1 MIMFNILSWHWE
13 DAERIQLEM
22 GGRAITQIDPSVT
35 IYSNGTE
42 RNEYLLHSH
51 QYFNS
56 KLIKFVQVLIYFSF
70 IERAD
75 MFTPFG

>member
-1 MIMFNILSWHWE
+1 MVANISLFVSEYFLLLLSMIMFKMSWHWE

-51 QYFNS
+51 QYF
-56 KLIKFVQVLIYFSF
+56 
-70 IERAD
+70 
-75 MFTPFG
+75 T